1 MAKLSEFIKN
11 LTDATYAFKNVLVD
25 GDGNEIT
32 DADGNLKVSQKGSKV
47 EISSMQENNLAETE
61 KTYNRE
67 VGANEIEVYIES
79 GYARVRTDGNLA
91 TATTGEPLGEGL
103 TASYAVD
110 SVSIYFVA
118 DTTLT
123 VVNR

>member
-1 MAKLSEFIKN
+1 MPYLGV
-11 LTDATYAFKNVLVD
+11 TDLFNKIFNSDNNSV
-25 GDGNEIT
+25 N
-32 DADGNLKVSQKGSKV
+32 VSQNGSKV
-47 EISSMQENNLAETE
+47 EISSVQENNLAETE

-67 VGANEIEVYIES
+67 AGANEIEVYIES
-79 GYARVRTDGNLA
+79 GYARVRTDGNQA
-91 TATTGEPLGEGL
+91 TDATGEPLGEGMMS
-103 TASYAVD
+103 SYAVD

>member
-1 MAKLSEFIKN
+1 MDTLNSKI
-11 LTDATYAFKNVLVD
+11 DAVNTNIDDSQDVD
-25 GDGNEIT
+25 N
-32 DADGNLKVSQKGSKV
+32 NFNVSQNGSKG
-47 EISSMQENNLAETE
+47 EISSVQEDNLAETE
-61 KTYNRE
+61 KTYNKE
-67 VGANEIEVYIES
+67 AGANEIEVYIES
-79 GYARVRTDGNLA
+79 GYARVRTDGNPA

-103 TASYAVD
+103 MASYAVD